1 MKTALVI
8 ALLGWSL
15 LPLRAEDWTTTAGQT
30 YRDVQVISH
39 NAAYVTIL
47 DRDGGAR
54 IRLSKLGPDLQKRFG
69 YDPAKAS
76 AIIAATEVQD
86 RRDKQAL
93 AEEKSRLQAQDAR
106 RMQEVADG
114 IAAAVFAPVPAG
126 NLADSF
132 AAVPNSPPSGEEA
145 DDAPPI
151 ASEPPTEIDD
161 FDYYGG
167 YGAYGGY
174 GYGYYPGYGGYGY
187 RSYGARG
194 YGNSGNGQ
202 RWTHGQGAGGY
213 PARSASPS
221 GFNGFSHR

>member
-1 MKTALVI
+1 MKTALFI

-15 LPLRAEDWTTTAGQT
+15 LPLRAEDWTTTAGKT

-54 IRLSKLGPDLQKRFG
+54 LRLSTLGPDLQKRFG

-93 AEEKSRLQAQDAR
+93 AEEKSRFQAQDAR

-132 AAVPNSPPSGEEA
+132 AAMPNSPPSGEEL

-151 ASEPPTEIDD
+151 ASEPPTELDD
-161 FDYYGG
+161 FDSYGG
-167 YGAYGGY
+167 YGAYGGYGGY

-187 RSYGARG
+187 GGSSRH
-194 YGNSGNGQ
+194 
-202 RWTHGQGAGGY
+202 WTHGQGAGGY
-213 PARSASPS
+213 PAHSATPS
-221 GFNGFSHR
+221 GFNAFSHR